1 MIKDHDAWKRSTRA
15 IDQMKERL
23 VEAQFEEQFQ
33 GIGHLAREAFISMAQ
48 AVHDP
53 VRHPSE
59 DGTAPSA
66 TDAKRM
72 LDSYVAAELAGAAR
86 EEARRF
92 ARAAVVYADAVT
104 HKRSAIRTDAELVVA
119 AIDGVARIIAILGQV
134 GPPEDPWSGIDV
146 DGRYFAWSGPTLH
159 QLPDRPPVPTPTKI
173 EDALRDAGMTPRF
186 GLIEKL
192 RDHFA
197 KDRLQVFETDR
208 RSWRRALLLRG
219 NGDQV
224 LIVSQASEVK
234 GKPKIT
240 SRGWKGV
247 NEAGQTYQA
256 YPGWRYHPTK
266 PPVVVQ
272 NEVESDALGEEW
284 ADTPAA
290 FPPKDEDQ

>member
-159 QLPDRPPVPTPTKI
+159 QLPDRPPVREPSVPDQHVRARTVRHRSPEHRGSVEVDPGGRPRRCNRRPRHRGGTK
-173 EDALRDAGMTPRF
+173 
-186 GLIEKL
+186 
-192 RDHFA
+192 
-197 KDRLQVFETDR
+197 TDEV
-208 RSWRRALLLRG
+208 RSCLGGQGRATTYLM
-219 NGDQV
+219 
-224 LIVSQASEVK
+224 AS
-234 GKPKIT
+234 P
-240 SRGWKGV
+240 S
-247 NEAGQTYQA
+247 
-256 YPGWRYHPTK
+256 
-266 PPVVVQ
+266 
-272 NEVESDALGEEW
+272 
-284 ADTPAA
+284 
-290 FPPKDEDQ
+290 